1 MRLEADS
8 AAHVL
13 RSKSFRLSTNIIL
26 QRKMQPPPKVARIEP
41 SSSSSVPST
50 PTPIA
55 SSSTGAYL
63 SDEEKAKLFAKYG
76 QIAKPKPSEVAEV
89 AGAGCRTQ

>member
-1 MRLEADS
+1 VNIDEGTQL
-8 AAHVL
+8 V
-13 RSKSFRLSTNIIL
+13 KSSLTKMSTT
-26 QRKMQPPPKVARIEP
+26 QPPSKVPKIEP
-41 SSSSSVPST
+41 SSPSSVPST

-55 SSSTGAYL
+55 SSSTGTVAYL

>member
-1 MRLEADS
+1 MANERERERERRVSDS
-8 AAHVL
+8 QQ
-13 RSKSFRLSTNIIL
+13 IL
-26 QRKMQPPPKVARIEP
+26 QRKMQPPPKVPRIEP

-55 SSSTGAYL
+55 SSSTGTVAYL

>member
-1 MRLEADS
+1 M
-8 AAHVL
+8 
-13 RSKSFRLSTNIIL
+13 STS
-26 QRKMQPPPKVARIEP
+26 QPPSKVPRIEP
-41 SSSSSVPST
+41 SSPSSVPST

-55 SSSTGAYL
+55 SSSTGTVAYL